1 MPVYGRGDV
10 IFLGGL
16 VVMRSHLLQSPNP
29 FRACQRPLGWKGP
42 GESAAR
48 KARKVLLEVIAH
60 FWEST
65 RVSGSNLLL
74 SCLTCYM
81 MGIRT
86 IGLEPVSIIL
96 YLKNTFTNLAQ

>member
-42 GESAAR
+42 GEVAAR

-81 MGIRT
+81 MGIRI